1 MIGMLC
7 RSTNAYVA
15 NLSTSNVRE
24 KCSRDQTVMF
34 GSRNDINKELTD
46 HQSSGRFFRLR
57 KTSDVVEATFRRIC
71 KHAGYVGDHS
81 ANVVVSGAQVHG
93 VHMQFQHTIAQ
104 TSVGFNVSPPTALC
118 YSKVCSVNSPERLA
132 VEVLSW

>member
-1 MIGMLC
+1 MIDMLC

-24 KCSRDQTVMF
+24 KRRRDQTVMV
-34 GSRNDINKELTD
+34 GSHNDINKELTD
-46 HQSSGRFFRLR
+46 HQSGGWFLRLR
-57 KTSDVVEATFRRIC
+57 KTSDVVEAPFRRIC

-81 ANVVVSGAQVHG
+81 SDVVVSGAQMHG

-104 TSVGFNVSPPTALC
+104 TSVGFNVSPLPPCATHG
-118 YSKVCSVNSPERLA
+118 YA
-132 VEVLSW
+132 VSTNLNVLR